1 MIGRIPAPL
10 HSTTASAASGAG
22 NTSDDSAGKLDWQQQ
37 KELQAQ
43 KRKLENQ
50 LKKCEDRIATL
61 EQRISEIEEEMA
73 KPEVATNVARLQELS
88 KEQTA
93 LSEELEQ
100 KYEEWEQLQ
109 S

>member
-1 MIGRIPAPL
+1 M
-10 HSTTASAASGAG
+10 
-22 NTSDDSAGKLDWQQQ
+22 WQNLYQ

-43 KRKLENQ
+43 KRKLESQ
-50 LKKCEDRIATL
+50 LKKCEDRIAEL

-73 KPEVATNVARLQELS
+73 LPEVATNVARLQELS